1 MTCYDIV
8 QDAVRA
14 RIEVVPVSGSGQ
26 RRASN
31 IVKAGSSAG
40 VTQVTSSDFRVP
52 HQQSVILTYSK
63 HQQNGEQ
70 LYVLLM
76 KLIFLA
82 VLDSHCLSVISQYT
96 FSSTFAVLDP
106 ICSRQTNQSAG
117 FNGWTNENPG
127 FWMENILSRPQGT
140 IVH

>member
-1 MTCYDIV
+1 M

-96 FSSTFAVLDP
+96 FPPPL
-106 ICSRQTNQSAG
+106 
-117 FNGWTNENPG
+117 
-127 FWMENILSRPQGT
+127 LS
-140 IVH
+140 